1 MFKLSSEPFDV
12 TLFIKEMRDPSAG
25 AFTSFEGWVR
35 DHHDGQKVT
44 ALEYEALVPLCE
56 SEAHK
61 IIDEAKSEFGITH
74 AVCFHRIG
82 RLSVGEMSVWVG
94 VSAPH
99 RDEAFKAC
107 RYIIDELKKR
117 LPIWKKEFLADG
129 RTHWVN
135 CQHDHSAKI
144 NEDEYYSRQTI
155 LPEIGRDGQAKLKA
169 SRVLVVGAGGLGSSA
184 LTSLAQ
190 AGVGTIGIAEFDQLH
205 ASNLH
210 RQALYAAADVG
221 QNKVDLAARHLQALN
236 PFIKIEKYSLQI
248 NTDNFK
254 DVIAGFD
261 IILDCT
267 DNFAA
272 KFLLNDIAVLYQK
285 TLIQASIYQFEG
297 QIRAYSP
304 PPKEPLAKELTAV
317 ERTSCLRCL
326 WPDMP
331 ADGCVGN
338 CAQAGVIGVVPNVMG
353 HLQAW
358 EAMKWIL
365 QLPDRLRDDV
375 LIFNFKNY
383 DVNKIKHFRSSQC
396 PICSE
401 HPSMTTIKK
410 ENYMNSPEESDF
422 TLDIDSIP
430 PAEIKSYTF
439 IDVREES
446 EIEANPVSGIK
457 SVHLPFSQF
466 GEWDYDFAK
475 DKEYLVYCAHG
486 MRSLACVER
495 LQDEGVTNVW
505 SVNNGA
511 EALQHY
517 FASHPKAKS

>member
-1 MFKLSSEPFDV
+1 MFKLCSEPFNV
-12 TLFIKEMRDPSAG
+12 TPFIKELRDPAAG
-25 AFTSFEGWVR
+25 AFASFEGWVR
-35 DHHDGQKVT
+35 DHHNGQKVT
-44 ALEYEALVPLCE
+44 ALEYEALAPLCE
-56 SEAHK
+56 SEANK
-61 IIDEAKSEFGITH
+61 IIDETKREFGITH
-74 AVCFHRIG
+74 AVCLHRTG

-135 CQHDHSAKI
+135 CQHEHSPQISEK
-144 NEDEYYSRQTI
+144 EYFSRQTI
-155 LPEIGRDGQAKLKA
+155 LSEIGESGQAKLKL
-169 SRVLVVGAGGLGSSA
+169 SKVLVVGAGGLGSSA

-190 AGVGTIGIAEFDQLH
+190 AGIGSIGIAEFDKLH

-210 RQALYAAADVG
+210 RQSLYSAVDVG
-221 QNKVDLAARHLQALN
+221 QNKVDLAARQLQALN

-248 NTDNFK
+248 NADNFK
-254 DVIAGFD
+254 DVVAGFD

-267 DNFAA
+267 DNFAT
-272 KFLLNDIAVLYQK
+272 KFLLNDIAVIYKK

-297 QIRAYSP
+297 QIRSYSP
-304 PPKEPLAKELTAV
+304 VEKTA
-317 ERTSCLRCL
+317 CLRCL
-326 WPDMP
+326 WPNIP
-331 ADGCVGN
+331 SARCVGN
-338 CAQAGVIGVVPNVMG
+338 CAEVGVVGVVPSVMG

-358 EAMKWIL
+358 EAIKWIL

-410 ENYMNSPEESDF
+410 ENDMNSPEESDF

-430 PAEIKSYTF
+430 PAEIKNYTF

-446 EIEANPVSGIK
+446 EIEANPVNGIK
-457 SVHLPFSQF
+457 SIHLPFSQF

-517 FASHPKAKS
+517 FASHPKVKS